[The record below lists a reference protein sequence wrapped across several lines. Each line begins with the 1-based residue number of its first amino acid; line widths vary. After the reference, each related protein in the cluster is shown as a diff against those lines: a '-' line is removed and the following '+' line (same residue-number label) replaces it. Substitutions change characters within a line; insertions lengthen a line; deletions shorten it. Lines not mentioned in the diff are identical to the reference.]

1 MLYSPGVIWQFW
13 VLRSSDPRCQVRM
26 AGAPSIR
33 TGHCLIQRLVSDQ
46 FKFPI
51 EVQSF
56 GGSSWSCKL
65 VLYNKVN
72 NIVQY
77 CYYSKPAANMK
88 NLNIVQYVISKV
100 GVHINAKYA
109 KYRLMHILHIF
120 IAIICHFFCL
130 LLHILCLLSPIFL
143 HIFTYV
149 WLTSDMFFHF
159 FCT

>member
-120 IAIICHFFCL
+120 IAVICHFFVYFC
-130 LLHILCLLSPIFL
+130 IFCA
-143 HIFTYV
+143 Y
-149 WLTSDMFFHF
+149 
-159 FCT
+159 